1 MKQESFKRGTSVVSN
16 KSLISQYTFN
26 KLIPAG
32 TKGIVLKKK
41 RSGQNPLYVSFQGFS
56 CVDCSENELDKLTVT
71 KDVPKV
77 GDLFYSSWGY
87 DQTNIDFYQIVR
99 VISDNSVEVRKVEG
113 KIVSRDSH
121 MSGFV
126 TPVKDSFIGDSMIKR
141 LNYSIESSPM
151 FKIASYAWAH
161 PTKIGAEHF
170 FSEWA

>member
-16 KSLISQYTFN
+16 KSLIPQYTFN

-41 RSGQNPLYVSFQGFS
+41 RSGDKPLLVSFEGFTYAH
-56 CVDCSENELDKLTVT
+56 CSENELDKLTVT
-71 KDVPKV
+71 KHVPKV

-87 DQTNIDFYQIVR
+87 DQTNTDFYQIVR

-113 KIVSRDSH
+113 KETSRDTP

-126 TPVKDSFIGDSMIKR
+126 TPVKDSFIGDSMTKR